1 MKSARLRELWLCF
14 IVPLSGVIA
23 SGSAGLY
30 RTSEAI
36 AQSITPAPDGTGTVV
51 TQDGNRFNISGGAF
65 SGDRANLF
73 QSFQQFGLDSGQIA
87 NFVSNPS
94 IRNILGR
101 VVGGNP
107 STINGLIQVIG
118 GNSNLFLIN
127 PAGIVFGS
135 NARLNVPAD
144 FTATTATGIALKTDS
159 GESNWFNAFGQ
170 NNYQTLIGTPS
181 SFAFNLAQAGTITNS
196 GNLAVQPGQNL
207 TLVGGSVIN
216 TGQLTAPSGTISI
229 AAVPSKNLVK
239 ISQPGHLLSLEIEPL
254 TASDGQP
261 LPIQVQDLPAML
273 TGNSGYVLNSGQVS
287 TTASNP
293 GAIALTGRVLEN
305 RGQIQ
310 ADGNNGGS
318 IHLETTNL
326 LDAGTISATGS
337 TERGGEIQVNYTGTV
352 IQTGNALTS
361 VNGTTQGGLI
371 EFNGGTNT
379 RLTTSGTLS
388 ATGRLGGKV
397 HLYGQNLRLLA
408 TNVDASGNHGGG
420 EILVGGDYQGQ
431 TQGALNAQ
439 NTFVN
444 PASTLKADAL
454 TLGNGGRVIVWSDQ
468 QTDFYGSITA
478 KGGILA
484 GNGGLMEVS
493 SKNNLVFGGMADASA
508 AKGLPGQ
515 LLLDPKN
522 ITIETSTSS
531 SSFQLLDPNPA
542 ADNNFG
548 NETTVLTNGNIVA
561 SAPGD
566 DLIAEEAGAVY
577 LFDPQTGAL
586 LGTING
592 ALAGDRFGFGALRAL
607 SNGNYVFGN
616 IFATINGNAGAGT
629 VILANGTTG
638 AEINRIS
645 GANPGDAFGSASIVP
660 LTNSNYVFGNPLATI
675 DGIPRAGTVIL
686 GNGTTGEEISR
697 ISGTRQDDVFGNR
710 SIRAL
715 SNGNYVF
722 GNPNADLG
730 GLDNNG
736 TVILA
741 NGSTGAEISRISGA
755 NSNDFFG
762 DKSIAVLSN
771 GNYVFG
777 NKDATIG
784 GLARAGTVIL
794 VDGTTGSEISRLS
807 GTNAND
813 LFGSGEIAALS
824 NGSYVFGNPDA
835 TLAGINAAGTV
846 ILANGTTG
854 AEINR
859 ISGVNPNDRLGSG
872 AIAAL
877 SNGNYVFGNPDAT
890 LAGINAAGTV
900 ILANG
905 TTGVE
910 INRISGTN
918 LNDRFGS
925 RAITALSNGNYVFGN
940 PNATINGISAAGTVI
955 LADGTTGA
963 EISRISGVNPNDQF
977 GNGNFGSGVSAVL
990 SNGNYIFGNP
1000 NATIDGVAAAGT
1012 VILADGTTGAEI
1024 SRTSGVNPNDNL
1036 GNKFIKELDNGN
1048 YFFASSNAN
1057 AGAGR
1062 VDIGIADPST
1072 LTSSYFPDRNITINP
1087 QLLTQ
1092 LANTGTAVTL
1102 QANNDITLNNP
1113 ITIDN
1118 PNGEGGNL
1126 TFQAGRSLLLNA
1138 DITTDNGNLT
1148 LIANNTVANGVV
1160 DAQRDPGQAV
1170 ITLAP
1175 GVTLNSGT
1183 GDTTITLNTGAG
1195 LTHNNSGGITLEGNI
1210 IARNLTVENN
1220 GTTGGD
1226 VNISPTANLSYKE
1239 DLRVTTTGSTIQ
1251 VDNPLTLT
1259 GNTFLNSGGGD
1270 IIFNNSING
1279 IRPGT
1284 QNLNLTAGTGNVIFK
1299 DTVGGNIAIGNLTI
1313 DSANNLTA
1321 TNSITAASFTHTN
1334 GTGTINVSDLTT
1346 TGGAVKLTTT
1356 NNLTTA
1362 NINTAGGEIRL
1373 TSQTGA
1379 IDSGNLV
1386 SASFIGGDIEVKAN
1400 VSINSGIINSSGV
1413 SGNGGNVILDPPGG
1427 IQVNYIN
1434 AQGGSNGKGGDVTII
1449 SDRFF
1454 QATDTFDLNG
1464 IPTSISSA
1472 GGRDG
1477 GSITIQHG
1485 GNGVTPFD
1493 VGDSTTN
1500 GTRGAITSG
1509 TFSLAPSQSLPFTT
1523 INGNIQ
1529 IISVDPPTNPLI
1541 TVDPPTNPPPIS
1553 PKIPSINLVDLNPS
1567 QRLAILENPTAQSSR
1582 SLSSLLE
1589 IGTPISQLEAT
1600 FSAPFQNYLG
1610 ISNIPSVTLEKA
1622 QITLQQIEQATGTK
1636 PALIYATCIPTNTPS
1651 LTPVAPSKSRPKP
1664 TFKQSLLSGFNSF
1677 RLTTSQDPVSSQPNR
1692 PATGDSQLELVLVTS
1707 QGQPIRRQVKGAVCS
1722 KVFTEVLKFRR
1733 TITERRNSSA
1743 YLAPAQQLYQ
1753 WLVTPIEKDLQAQQI
1768 NNLTFMMDAGLRSI
1782 PLAALHDGKGFI
1794 VERYSVGLMPSLS
1807 LTDTRYVDVRN
1818 SSVLAMGAA
1827 QFTDQNP
1834 LPAVPVELSLI
1845 AGQLWKGKSF
1855 LNNAFTLENLKAARV
1870 SQPYGIVHL
1879 ATHANFQS
1887 GKPSNS
1893 YIQLWNTKLSLDKL
1907 RQLRL
1912 NDPPVELLVLSACR
1926 SAVGD
1931 ESVELGF
1938 TGLALQAGVKS
1949 AMGSLWYVSD
1959 EGTLG
1964 LMTSFY
1970 QELKRVPIK
1979 AEALQQAQLAMIR
1992 GEARLQGGKLVTSR
2006 GSFPLPPEL
2015 IKLGDKNLTHPYYWS
2030 AFTMLGNPW

>member
-1 MKSARLRELWLCF
+1 
-14 IVPLSGVIA
+14 
-23 SGSAGLY
+23 
-30 RTSEAI
+30 
-36 AQSITPAPDGTGTVV
+36 
-51 TQDGNRFNISGGAF
+51 
-65 SGDRANLF
+65 
-73 QSFQQFGLDSGQIA
+73 
-87 NFVSNPS
+87 
-94 IRNILGR
+94 
-101 VVGGNP
+101 
-107 STINGLIQVIG
+107 
-118 GNSNLFLIN
+118 
-127 PAGIVFGS
+127 
-135 NARLNVPAD
+135 
-144 FTATTATGIALKTDS
+144 
-159 GESNWFNAFGQ
+159 
-170 NNYQTLIGTPS
+170 
-181 SFAFNLAQAGTITNS
+181 
-196 GNLAVQPGQNL
+196 
-207 TLVGGSVIN
+207 
-216 TGQLTAPSGTISI
+216 
-229 AAVPSKNLVK
+229 
-239 ISQPGHLLSLEIEPL
+239 
-254 TASDGQP
+254 
-261 LPIQVQDLPAML
+261 
-273 TGNSGYVLNSGQVS
+273 
-287 TTASNP
+287 
-293 GAIALTGRVLEN
+293 
-305 RGQIQ
+305 
-310 ADGNNGGS
+310 
-318 IHLETTNL
+318 
-326 LDAGTISATGS
+326 
-337 TERGGEIQVNYTGTV
+337 
-352 IQTGNALTS
+352 
-361 VNGTTQGGLI
+361 
-371 EFNGGTNT
+371 
-379 RLTTSGTLS
+379 
-388 ATGRLGGKV
+388 
-397 HLYGQNLRLLA
+397 
-408 TNVDASGNHGGG
+408 
-420 EILVGGDYQGQ
+420 
-431 TQGALNAQ
+431 
-439 NTFVN
+439 
-444 PASTLKADAL
+444 
-454 TLGNGGRVIVWSDQ
+454 
-468 QTDFYGSITA
+468 
-478 KGGILA
+478 
-484 GNGGLMEVS
+484 
-493 SKNNLVFGGMADASA
+493 
-508 AKGLPGQ
+508 
-515 LLLDPKN
+515 
-522 ITIETSTSS
+522 
-531 SSFQLLDPNPA
+531 
-542 ADNNFG
+542 
-548 NETTVLTNGNIVA
+548 
-561 SAPGD
+561 
-566 DLIAEEAGAVY
+566 
-577 LFDPQTGAL
+577 
-586 LGTING
+586 
-592 ALAGDRFGFGALRAL
+592 
-607 SNGNYVFGN
+607 
-616 IFATINGNAGAGT
+616 
-629 VILANGTTG
+629 
-638 AEINRIS
+638 
-645 GANPGDAFGSASIVP
+645 
-660 LTNSNYVFGNPLATI
+660 
-675 DGIPRAGTVIL
+675 
-686 GNGTTGEEISR
+686 
-697 ISGTRQDDVFGNR
+697 
-710 SIRAL
+710 
-715 SNGNYVF
+715 
-722 GNPNADLG
+722 
-730 GLDNNG
+730 
-736 TVILA
+736 
-741 NGSTGAEISRISGA
+741 
-755 NSNDFFG
+755 
-762 DKSIAVLSN
+762 
-771 GNYVFG
+771 
-777 NKDATIG
+777 
-784 GLARAGTVIL
+784 
-794 VDGTTGSEISRLS
+794 
-807 GTNAND
+807 
-813 LFGSGEIAALS
+813 
-824 NGSYVFGNPDA
+824 
-835 TLAGINAAGTV
+835 
-846 ILANGTTG
+846 
-854 AEINR
+854 
-859 ISGVNPNDRLGSG
+859 
-872 AIAAL
+872 
-877 SNGNYVFGNPDAT
+877 
-890 LAGINAAGTV
+890 
-900 ILANG
+900 
-905 TTGVE
+905 
-910 INRISGTN
+910 
-918 LNDRFGS
+918 
-925 RAITALSNGNYVFGN
+925 
-940 PNATINGISAAGTVI
+940 
-955 LADGTTGA
+955 
-963 EISRISGVNPNDQF
+963 
-977 GNGNFGSGVSAVL
+977 
-990 SNGNYIFGNP
+990 
-1000 NATIDGVAAAGT
+1000 
-1012 VILADGTTGAEI
+1012 
-1024 SRTSGVNPNDNL
+1024 
-1036 GNKFIKELDNGN
+1036 
-1048 YFFASSNAN
+1048 
-1057 AGAGR
+1057 
-1062 VDIGIADPST
+1062 
-1072 LTSSYFPDRNITINP
+1072 
-1087 QLLTQ
+1087 
-1092 LANTGTAVTL
+1092 
-1102 QANNDITLNNP
+1102 
-1113 ITIDN
+1113 
-1118 PNGEGGNL
+1118 
-1126 TFQAGRSLLLNA
+1126 
-1138 DITTDNGNLT
+1138 
-1148 LIANNTVANGVV
+1148 
-1160 DAQRDPGQAV
+1160 
-1170 ITLAP
+1170 
-1175 GVTLNSGT
+1175 
-1183 GDTTITLNTGAG
+1183 
-1195 LTHNNSGGITLEGNI
+1195 
-1210 IARNLTVENN
+1210 
-1220 GTTGGD
+1220 
-1226 VNISPTANLSYKE
+1226 
-1239 DLRVTTTGSTIQ
+1239 
-1251 VDNPLTLT
+1251 
-1259 GNTFLNSGGGD
+1259 
-1270 IIFNNSING
+1270 
-1279 IRPGT
+1279 
-1284 QNLNLTAGTGNVIFK
+1284 
-1299 DTVGGNIAIGNLTI
+1299 
-1313 DSANNLTA
+1313 LTA

-1707 QGQPIRRQVKGAVCS
+1707 HGQPIRRQVEGAVCS